1 MITGKILLDKVI
13 DHWGRRF
20 QVPPERFERVG
31 SLILPDEAFID
42 TGNVSIYHLRKCACV
57 RIDPAVCR
65 QLQLSPGQEL
75 PSILTMPE
83 LAAIVRLGMR
93 HTARV
98 TLLGIGSYFY
108 LDPQDFKPAANPL
121 PGDLVQLDPQV
132 DAELILNMCRE
143 CPPAEVQDAEI
154 SPEQPDEVIF
164 GHILDGRLISYT
176 GFRTW
181 DVSFADIGVLT
192 HPGHRHQH
200 LALAGASRLCEWL
213 IGYDLIPMYRVLNTN
228 LASRKIP
235 EALGFARLVEIEVLQ
250 VIY

>member
-20 QVPPERFERVG
+20 QAPPERFERVG
-31 SLILPDEAFID
+31 SLILPDEAFQD
-42 TGNVSIYHLRKCACV
+42 SGNVSIYHLGKCACV

-65 QLQLSPGQEL
+65 QLRLSPGQEL

-98 TLLGIGSYFY
+98 NLLGIGSYFY
-108 LDPQDFKPAANPL
+108 LDPQDFKPFANPL
-121 PGDLVQLDPQV
+121 TSDLVQLDPAA
-132 DAELILNMCRE
+132 DAALILNLCRD
-143 CPPAEVQDAEI
+143 CPPAEVEDAEI
-154 SPEQPDEVIF
+154 SPDQPDEVIF
-164 GHILDGRLISYT
+164 AHLLDGRLISYA

-213 IGYDLIPMYRVLNTN
+213 IQHDLIPMYRVLNTN

-235 EALGFARLVEIEVLQ
+235 EALGFSRLVEIEVLQ
-250 VIY
+250 VIN